1 MNMPPPLYFQ
11 NTKSYF
17 ICRERVIEGPFSL
30 SDIQIMLE
38 QENIDP
44 HVLVCQANDTN
55 WIPLC
60 KKVKISGIRSS
71 TSVFFRRVSIILI
84 AGLLIGVGYHYRTKL
99 GWEGNIRS
107 YSEAI
112 TTVEHIKSNAA
123 FTHLKDKKMKAVDA
137 LHTGLQQ
144 ISQGGNINDTY
155 ENGATALHNAAF
167 IADRKMMQF
176 LLNQGAKIRSID
188 RDGKIPLMYAAE
200 AGNKDNFDF
209 LIELGANIKSRD
221 SLGWS
226 SLMAAAEGGNLE
238 IVKYLVEQQVPIDAV
253 CRGETPLKCAQREK
267 HTEVIKYL
275 ESRNK

>member
-1 MNMPPPLYFQ
+1 MNIPTPHYFQ
-11 NTKSYF
+11 NKKTYF

-38 QENIDP
+38 QKNIDP
-44 HVLVCQANDTN
+44 HVLVCQANDSN
-55 WIPLC
+55 WVPLC
-60 KKVKISGIRSS
+60 KKVKISGLRSS
-71 TSVFFRRVSIILI
+71 ASIFFRWFSIII
-84 AGLLIGVGYHYRTKL
+84 VAGLLIGVGYHYRSKL
-99 GWEGNIRS
+99 GWDGNIRS
-107 YSEAI
+107 YPEAI
-112 TTVEHIKSNAA
+112 TIVEHIKSNAS
-123 FTHLKDKKMKAVDA
+123 FTHLKEKKMSAVDA
-137 LHTGLQQ
+137 LHTGLQK

-176 LLNQGAKIRSID
+176 LLKQGAKIRSID

-209 LIELGANIKSRD
+209 LIELGANIQSRD
-221 SLGWS
+221 SMGWS

-253 CRGETPLKCAQREK
+253 CKGETPLKCAQREK

-275 ESRNK
+275 KSRNK